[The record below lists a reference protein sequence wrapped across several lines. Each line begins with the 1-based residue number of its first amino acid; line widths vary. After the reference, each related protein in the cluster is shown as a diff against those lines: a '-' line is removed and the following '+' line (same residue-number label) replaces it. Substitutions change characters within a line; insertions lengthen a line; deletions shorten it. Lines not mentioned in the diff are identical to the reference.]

1 MHILLRRKAKQLQ
14 VKILLGQ
21 ISQISLSGNSDA
33 TGVSAEPSS
42 EGAVMKSRGGFGHL
56 GITVPDVYKECERLH
71 RHGVEMFKSPNGGGI
86 RGIAFIR
93 DPDGYAIEIL
103 THQPIGPQLRE
114 VDCLG
119 NKAKEGQG
127 VV

>member
-1 MHILLRRKAKQLQ
+1 MRQ
-14 VKILLGQ
+14 G
-21 ISQISLSGNSDA
+21 G
-33 TGVSAEPSS
+33 G
-42 EGAVMKSRGGFGHL
+42 RGGRKERKGSNFA
-56 GITVPDVYKECERLH
+56 IWQPWFKECERLH
-71 RHGVEMFKSPNGGGI
+71 KLGVEMFKSPNGGGI

-127 VV
+127 VTGGATV